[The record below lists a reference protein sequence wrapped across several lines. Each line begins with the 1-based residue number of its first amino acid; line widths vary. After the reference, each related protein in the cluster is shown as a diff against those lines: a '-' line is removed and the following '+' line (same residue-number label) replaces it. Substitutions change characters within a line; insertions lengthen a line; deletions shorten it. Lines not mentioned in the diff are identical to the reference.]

1 MERNDRDRLLRQLA
15 EWQTQRGVL
24 SVSVNVDPA
33 DRGRAWWITLR
44 DQLRNLAASTPPHEA
59 KRAFEAACNRVLDRF
74 PEHSPPPEGRG
85 HVGFVDVAEKPT
97 EVWRSMQIPPRRTE
111 VVHLPRPRLGPL
123 IEAFNDGPRVGV
135 VLVSSERVRLLEWE
149 LGVIRQLEEREIV
162 LWSLDWRERKS
173 ERSVPGAGEWTSASG
188 RDQFGQRLEANRQR
202 FLQEAG
208 TLVRARRQERD
219 WQHVVAFG
227 PGQTVTELAEG
238 VGVDADRLHSVAQD
252 LIAAREGDVA
262 ARVEVEIQ
270 EVNRNRGFALVREIE
285 EAIGA
290 ATGAVLGPQDALKA
304 LDGGRVRHLVFDPER
319 DHDAELE
326 DAEAAVAETDGNRVP
341 LLEQLIERAVLT
353 GAEVTPIR
361 GEPATRLEPYQG
373 VAALLRY

>member
-15 EWQTQRGVL
+15 EWRSPRGVL
-24 SVSVNVDPA
+24 SVCVNVDPA

-44 DQLRNLAASTPPHEA
+44 DQLRSLAASTPPHEA
-59 KRAFEAACNRVLDRF
+59 RRAFEAACSRVLDRF
-74 PEHSPPPEGRG
+74 PEDRPPPEGRG
-85 HVGFVDVAEKPT
+85 HVGFVDVADKPT

-135 VLVSSERVRLLEWE
+135 VLVSAERVRLLEWE
-149 LGVIRQLEEREIV
+149 LGAIKQIEEREIV
-162 LWSLDWRERKS
+162 LWSRDWRERKA

-208 TLVRARRQERD
+208 TLVRSRREERG
-219 WQHVVAFG
+219 WRHVLAFG
-227 PGQTVTELAEG
+227 PGQTVAELAEG
-238 VGVDADRLHSVAQD
+238 AGLDSGRLHSVAQD
-252 LIAAREGDVA
+252 LITAREGEVG
-262 ARVEVEIQ
+262 ARVEAEI
-270 EVNRNRGFALVREIE
+270 EKVNRTRGLALVGEIE

-304 LDGGRVRHLVFDPER
+304 LGEGRVRHLVFDPER
-319 DHDAELE
+319 DHDADLE
-326 DAEAAVAETDGNRVP
+326 GAEADDAGRGGDRVP
-341 LLEQLIERAVLT
+341 LLEQLMERAVMT
-353 GAEVTPIR
+353 SAEVTPLR
-361 GEPATRLEPYQG
+361 GEPATRLEPYRG